1 MPIARSP
8 ANRVAKPADSP
19 DRFPLPS
26 RYLEQAARPE
36 TVATLADRLP
46 GKLRQIA
53 DGKLIALVKEAY
65 GYATDPRVPTRYK
78 VMAVATLLY
87 FISPLDAVSDFI
99 PGLGY
104 LDDAAVLAAF
114 LASVR
119 SAVKEVV
126 SHTRQETEAVVT
138 HAISEARE
146 AWARRG
152 VSQVCLSLWAATTA
166 ASVGLLYVGAKTAVF
181 PGAGGPAL
189 ADPFLWAC
197 VLAGLFGI
205 THHVIFAYRL
215 WRQYSEAPPEIREPL
230 AYAIVSLADWR
241 QILIL
246 TVPVLVLALVLVL
259 RATLRVS

>member
-1 MPIARSP
+1 MTKVP
-8 ANRVAKPADSP
+8 DSV
-19 DRFPLPS
+19 DHLPLPS
-26 RYLEQAARPE
+26 RYLEVAARPE
-36 TVATLADRLP
+36 TAATLAERLP
-46 GKLRQIA
+46 AKLRQIG
-53 DGKLIALVKEAY
+53 DGKLVTLVKEAY

-87 FISPLDAVSDFI
+87 FISPFDAVSDFI

-119 SAVKEVV
+119 QAVKEVV

-166 ASVGLLYVGAKTAVF
+166 ASVGLVYVGAKAVVF
-181 PGAGGPAL
+181 RGAGGPSL
-189 ADPFLWAC
+189 ADPFLWGC
-197 VLAGLFGI
+197 VLAGVFGLV
-205 THHVIFAYRL
+205 HHVIFAYQL
-215 WRQYSEAPPEIREPL
+215 WGKYSAAPPEIKEPL

-241 QILIL
+241 QIAIL
-246 TVPVLVLALVLVL
+246 TVPIVVLAVVVVL
-259 RATLRVS
+259 RATLGFGR